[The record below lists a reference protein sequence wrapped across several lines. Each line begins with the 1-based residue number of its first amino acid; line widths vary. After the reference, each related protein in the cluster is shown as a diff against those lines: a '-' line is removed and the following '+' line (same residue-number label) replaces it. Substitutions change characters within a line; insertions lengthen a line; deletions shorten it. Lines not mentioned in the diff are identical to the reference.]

1 MDLKVLD
8 LNGADCGNAQ
18 FSDVLFGRE
27 YNEDLIHQVVT
38 AYLAAGRSGSRRQ
51 KNRSEVSGGGKKPW
65 KQKGSGRA
73 RAGSSRSP
81 IWRSGG
87 VTFAARPQCYEQKI
101 NKKMYRAALSSVLSE
116 LNRVGRLAIVDRFD
130 VDSPKTKVLAER
142 IAKFGAVSVLIVTD
156 DVSQNLFLAARNLP
170 NVEVRFSLS
179 ADLPSLMAYDK
190 VLMTLAAVKRLEGV
204 VA

>member
-1 MDLKVLD
+1 
-8 LNGADCGNAQ
+8 
-18 FSDVLFGRE
+18 
-27 YNEDLIHQVVT
+27 
-38 AYLAAGRSGSRRQ
+38 
-51 KNRSEVSGGGKKPW
+51 
-65 KQKGSGRA
+65 
-73 RAGSSRSP
+73 
-81 IWRSGG
+81 
-87 VTFAARPQCYEQKI
+87 
-101 NKKMYRAALSSVLSE
+101 MYRAALSSVLSE